1 MTDTYTAMLAMQAY
15 MSGALS
21 RRALEHRIGREEARE
36 MLRGLWREML
46 RATDSATDSATA
58 SRAYT

>member
-21 RRALEHRIGREEARE
+21 RRALVRRIGSDSADEL
-36 MLRGLWREML
+36 LRALA

-58 SRAYT
+58 PRAYT